1 MPESINLSE
10 SSIKSGAGLPRRR
23 ENVNIDAGQVSPA
36 KSPKPDPLLRRTA
49 LAVAISLIALGV
61 IVSVGCSSS
70 AEQAK
75 SPQPPTVEVV
85 QVEQKDVPI
94 PTEWIGTLDGV
105 VNADIKAQVSGY
117 LLKQDYTEGS
127 FVQKGQLL
135 FEIDP
140 RPFQAVVDQGEG
152 QLAQANGQLAQA
164 KAQLTQAEAQLAV
177 VEANQVRTQ
186 LDVDRYA
193 PLAKQQ
199 AITQQD
205 MDNATQNNVAAK
217 AQVQAAK
224 AQVETARAQIQGA
237 TAAIQA
243 VTATVETAKL
253 NLSFTR
259 LTSPIEGLAGMA
271 QQQVGALVSPASG
284 PVTTVSTVDPIKVN
298 FTASEQEYLDFHRRY
313 PTPATLEAAR
323 KGLVLELIL
332 ADGTIYPHR
341 GSFYFADREV
351 SQGTGSI
358 RVAGLFPNKENLLR
372 PGQYG
377 RVRTSL
383 KTKDGALLIPQ
394 RAVTEMQGTFQVAV
408 VDTGNKISIR
418 NVKTS
423 DRIGSLWIVDEGL
436 KPGERVIAEGV
447 QKVRAGMVVSP
458 KPYTAETAGK

>member
-1 MPESINLSE
+1 MNALVRRLGILTATCLIGIGVAAFRWLLQQHSRGGEGSE
-10 SSIKSGAGLPRRR
+10 
-23 ENVNIDAGQVSPA
+23 
-36 KSPKPDPLLRRTA
+36 
-49 LAVAISLIALGV
+49 
-61 IVSVGCSSS
+61 
-70 AEQAK
+70 
-75 SPQPPTVEVV
+75 PPVVEVV

-94 PTEWIGTLDGV
+94 YSEWIGTLDGL

-186 LDVDRYA
+186 LDVDRYV

-224 AQVETARAQIQGA
+224 AQIETARAQIQGA
-237 TAAIQA
+237 NAAVQA

-253 NLSFTR
+253 NLNFTR
-259 LTSPIEGLAGMA
+259 LTSPIDGLAGMA
-271 QQQVGALVSPASG
+271 QQQVGALVSPAGG
-284 PVTTVSTVDPIKVN
+284 PVTTVSTVDPIKVY

-313 PTPATLEAAR
+313 STPATLDAAR

-332 ADGTIYPHR
+332 ADGSIYPHK
-341 GSFYFADREV
+341 GSFYFADREI
-351 SQGTGSI
+351 SQGTGTI
-358 RVAGLFPNKENLLR
+358 RVAGLFPNPGNLLR
-372 PGQYG
+372 PEQYG

-383 KTKDGALLIPQ
+383 RTKDGALLIPQ
-394 RAVTEMQGTFQVAV
+394 RAVTELQGTYQVAV
-408 VDTGNKISIR
+408 VDSQNKISIR

-423 DRIGSLWIVDEGL
+423 DRVGNDWIIDQGL
-436 KPGERVIAEGV
+436 NPGDRVVAEGV
-447 QKVRAGMVVSP
+447 QKVRPGMVVTP
-458 KPYTAETAGK
+458 KPYTSGTAAETAGK

>member
-1 MPESINLSE
+1 MTQGAKPPE
-10 SSIKSGAGLPRRR
+10 
-23 ENVNIDAGQVSPA
+23 
-36 KSPKPDPLLRRTA
+36 
-49 LAVAISLIALGV
+49 
-61 IVSVGCSSS
+61 
-70 AEQAK
+70 
-75 SPQPPTVEVV
+75 PPVVEVV

-94 PTEWIGTLDGV
+94 YTEWIGTLDGM

-127 FVQKGQLL
+127 FVKQGQLL

-177 VEANQVRTQ
+177 MQANQVKTQ
-186 LDVDRYA
+186 LDEDRYT

-205 MDNATQNNVAAK
+205 MDNATQSNVAAK

-224 AQVETARAQIQGA
+224 AQIETARAQIQGA
-237 TAAIQA
+237 TAAVQA

-259 LTSPIEGLAGMA
+259 LTSPIDGLVGVA

-284 PVTTVSTVDPIKVN
+284 PVTTVSTVDPIKVY

-313 PTPATLEAAR
+313 STPATLEAAR

-332 ADGTIYPHR
+332 TDGSIYPQR
-341 GSFYFADREV
+341 GSFYFSDREIN
-351 SQGTGSI
+351 QGTGSI
-358 RVAGLFPNKENLLR
+358 RVAGLFPNRGNLLR
-372 PGQYG
+372 PGQYAKI
-377 RVRTSL
+377 RTSL
-383 KTKDGALLIPQ
+383 KTKENALLIPQ
-394 RAVTEMQGTFQVAV
+394 RAVTELQGSYQVAV
-408 VDTGNKISIR
+408 VGGGNKIDIR
-418 NVKTS
+418 NVKPS
-423 DRIGSLWIVDEGL
+423 ERIGSQWIIDDGL
-436 KPGERVIAEGV
+436 KPGERVVAEGV
-447 QKVRAGMVVSP
+447 QKVRPGMVVNP
-458 KPYTAETAGK
+458 KPYAAPAESARK

>member
-1 MPESINLSE
+1 MKAHLWI
-10 SSIKSGAGLPRRR
+10 PR
-23 ENVNIDAGQVSPA
+23 VVKGMTVC
-36 KSPKPDPLLRRTA
+36 
-49 LAVAISLIALGV
+49 LIVGSV
-61 IVSVGCSSS
+61 IGSVGCSSS
-70 AEQAK
+70 TQGAK
-75 SPQPPTVEVV
+75 TSEPPVVEVV

-94 PTEWIGTLDGV
+94 YTEWVGTTDGV

-140 RPFQAVVDQGEG
+140 RPFQAVVDQGAG

-164 KAQLTQAEAQLAV
+164 KAQLAQAEAQLAV

-186 LDVDRYA
+186 LDVDRYE
-193 PLAKQQ
+193 PLARQQ

-224 AQVETARAQIQGA
+224 AQIETARAQIQGA
-237 TAAIQA
+237 TAAVQA
-243 VTATVETAKL
+243 AAAAVETAEL

-259 LTSPIEGLAGMA
+259 LTSPIEGLAGVA

-284 PVTTVSTVDPIKVN
+284 PVTTVSTVNPIKVN

-313 PTPATLEAAR
+313 STPASLEAAR
-323 KGLVLELIL
+323 KGLRLELIL
-332 ADGTIYPHR
+332 ADGSVYPQI
-341 GSFYFADREV
+341 GTYYFADREV
-351 SQGTGSI
+351 SLGTGSI
-358 RVAGLFPNKENLLR
+358 RVAGLFPNAGNLLR

-394 RAVTEMQGTFQVAV
+394 RAVTEMQGTYQVAV
-408 VDTGNKISIR
+408 VDNGNKISIR
-418 NVKTS
+418 NVKPS
-423 DRIGSLWIVDEGL
+423 DRVGAQWVIDEGL
-436 KPGERVIAEGV
+436 KPGERVVAEGV
-447 QKVRAGMVVSP
+447 QKVRPGMTVNP
-458 KPYTAETAGK
+458 KPYAAPAEAAGK

>member
-1 MPESINLSE
+1 MLGTLLVRWITICLAALS
-10 SSIKSGAGLPRRR
+10 L
-23 ENVNIDAGQVSPA
+23 
-36 KSPKPDPLLRRTA
+36 TF
-49 LAVAISLIALGV
+49 VA
-61 IVSVGCSSS
+61 GCSKST
-70 AEQAK
+70 QA
-75 SPQPPTVEVV
+75 SNPGEPPVVEVV

-94 PTEWIGTLDGV
+94 YTEWIGTLDGF

-217 AQVQAAK
+217 AQVQAR
-224 AQVETARAQIQGA
+224 EGA
-237 TAAIQA
+237 DRNGSRTDSGRQAAVQA

-259 LTSPIEGLAGMA
+259 LTSPIEGLAGVA

-284 PVTTVSTVDPIKVN
+284 AVTTVSTVDPIKVY

-313 PTPATLEAAR
+313 ATPATLDAAR
-323 KGLVLELIL
+323 KGLRLELIL
-332 ADGTIYPHR
+332 TDGTIYPHMSGR
-341 GSFYFADREV
+341 TISRIGK
-351 SQGTGSI
+351 SI
-358 RVAGLFPNKENLLR
+358 RAPARF
-372 PGQYG
+372 
-377 RVRTSL
+377 
-383 KTKDGALLIPQ
+383 A
-394 RAVTEMQGTFQVAV
+394 
-408 VDTGNKISIR
+408 
-418 NVKTS
+418 
-423 DRIGSLWIVDEGL
+423 
-436 KPGERVIAEGV
+436 
-447 QKVRAGMVVSP
+447 
-458 KPYTAETAGK
+458 

>member
-1 MPESINLSE
+1 MDLLTRRFGIWVAACL
-10 SSIKSGAGLPRRR
+10 IGIGA
-23 ENVNIDAGQVSPA
+23 AA
-36 KSPKPDPLLRRTA
+36 
-49 LAVAISLIALGV
+49 
-61 IVSVGCSSS
+61 SVGCSNST
-70 AEQAK
+70 QGAK
-75 SPQPPTVEVV
+75 TSEPPAVEVA
-85 QVEQKDVPI
+85 QVEQRDVPI
-94 PTEWIGTLDGV
+94 YSEWIGTLDGF

-140 RPFQAVVDQGEG
+140 KPFQAVVDQGEG

-186 LDVDRYA
+186 LDVDRYV
-193 PLAKQQ
+193 PLMKQQ

-224 AQVETARAQIQGA
+224 AQIETARAQIQGA
-237 TAAIQA
+237 TAAVQA

-253 NLSFTR
+253 NLNFTR
-259 LTSPIEGLAGMA
+259 LTSPIEGLAGVA

-284 PVTTVSTVDPIKVN
+284 PVTTVSTVDPIKVY

-313 PTPATLEAAR
+313 ATPATLDAAR

-332 ADGTIYPHR
+332 TDGTVYPQR

-351 SQGTGSI
+351 SPGTGTI
-358 RVAGLFPNKENLLR
+358 RVAGLFPNKQNLLR
-372 PGQYG
+372 PGEYG

-394 RAVTEMQGTFQVAV
+394 RAVTEMQGTYQVAV
-408 VDTGNKISIR
+408 VDSENKISIR

-423 DRIGSLWIVDEGL
+423 DRVGSLWIIEEGL
-436 KPGERVIAEGV
+436 KPGERVVAEGV
-447 QKVRAGMVVSP
+447 QKVRPGMTVRP
-458 KPYTAETAGK
+458 TPYTPGHADPAETAAK

>member
-1 MPESINLSE
+1 VNLFNKQPVFWATTCLIGIGIAMSE
-10 SSIKSGAGLPRRR
+10 
-23 ENVNIDAGQVSPA
+23 
-36 KSPKPDPLLRRTA
+36 
-49 LAVAISLIALGV
+49 
-61 IVSVGCSSS
+61 GCSTSS
-70 AEQAK
+70 QGAK
-75 SPQPPTVEVV
+75 TPEPPVVEVV
-85 QVEQKDVPI
+85 QVEQRDVPI
-94 PTEWIGTLDGV
+94 YTEWIGTTDGV

-117 LLKQDYTEGS
+117 LLNQDYTEGS
-127 FVQKGQLL
+127 YVQKGQLL

-140 RPFQAVVDQGEG
+140 RPFQAVVEQGEG

-164 KAQLTQAEAQLAV
+164 KAQLTQAEAQLGV
-177 VEANQVRTQ
+177 MEANQVRTQ

-224 AQVETARAQIQGA
+224 AAIETARAQIQGA
-237 TAAIQA
+237 NAAIQA
-243 VTATVETAKL
+243 VTATVQTAKL

-271 QQQVGALVSPASG
+271 LQQVGALVSPASG

-313 PTPATLEAAR
+313 PTPATLDAAR
-323 KGLVLELIL
+323 KNLVLELIL
-332 ADGTIYPHR
+332 ADGTVYPQK

-351 SQGTGSI
+351 GQGTGAI
-358 RVAGLFPNKENLLR
+358 KVAGLFPNKGNLLR

-383 KTKDGALLIPQ
+383 KTKESALLIPQ
-394 RAVTEMQGTFQVAV
+394 RAVTEMQGTYQVAV
-408 VDTGNKISIR
+408 VGSDNKVSIR

-423 DRIGSLWIVDEGL
+423 DRVGTQWIIDDGL
-436 KPGERVIAEGV
+436 KPGERVVAEGV
-447 QKVRAGMVVSP
+447 QKVRAGMGVNP
-458 KPYTAETAGK
+458 KPYTAGPAETVGK